1 MEHKGSL
8 LSSEEPA
15 SDYYPQQDA
24 STHVNTQSKTIHG
37 KKLIEIIYCTTIKL
51 TLWYNPKVQNH

>member
-51 TLWYNPKVQNH
+51 TL